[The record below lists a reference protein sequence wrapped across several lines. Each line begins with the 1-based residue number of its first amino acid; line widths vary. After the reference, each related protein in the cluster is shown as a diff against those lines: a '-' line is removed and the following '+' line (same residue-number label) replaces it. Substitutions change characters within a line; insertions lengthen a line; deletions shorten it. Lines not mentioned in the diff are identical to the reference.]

1 MSERVNPRV
10 PVVTPVVIVV
20 EDEKLIRRFVR
31 SSLEEEGCRLVEAGT
46 SAQGLLECG
55 SHKPDLVVLD
65 LGLPDGNGVDFIRDL
80 RAWSDVPILVLSARS
95 HENDKIQALDVG
107 ADDYL
112 TKPFGVGELRARARA
127 LLRRQSRGGE
137 GATPIIE
144 FGDVQVDLSRRVVT
158 RGGET
163 VHLTPI
169 EYRLLCVM
177 LANTGKVMTQRHL
190 LRDVWGPSSVESNHY
205 LRVYVGH
212 LRQKLEDD
220 PTQPKYLLTETGV
233 GYRFQP

>member
-1 MSERVNPRV
+1 MNELVCPINGV
-10 PVVTPVVIVV
+10 LIV

-31 SSLEEEGCRLVEAGT
+31 TTLEEDGCRVFEAGNC
-46 SAQGLLECG
+46 ADGLLEAG
-55 SHKPDLVVLD
+55 QRKPDLIVLD
-65 LGLPDGNGVDFIRDL
+65 LGLPDGNGIDFIRDL
-80 RAWSDVPILVLSARS
+80 RAWSDVPILVLSART
-95 HENDKIQALDVG
+95 HEKDKIQALDVG

-127 LLRRQSRGGE
+127 LLRRQSRSSE
-137 GATPIIE
+137 SATPLIE
-144 FGDVQVDLSRRVVT
+144 FGEVTVDLSRRVV
-158 RGGET
+158 RRKGEA

-169 EYRLLCVM
+169 EYRLLCVL
-177 LANTGKVMTQRHL
+177 LANTGKVLTQRHL
-190 LRDVWGPSSVESNHY
+190 LREVWGPSSVESNHY

-220 PTQPKYLLTETGV
+220 ATQPRYLLTETGV

>member
-1 MSERVNPRV
+1 MKEHV
-10 PVVTPVVIVV
+10 PAVLVV
-20 EDEKLIRRFVR
+20 EDEKQIRRFVR
-31 SSLEEEGCRLVEAGT
+31 ASLEEEGCRVFEAGTLASGLVEAG
-46 SAQGLLECG
+46 ER
-55 SHKPDLVVLD
+55 KPDLIMLD

-95 HENDKIQALDVG
+95 NEKDKIQALDVG

-127 LLRRQSRGGE
+127 LLRRQSRISDE
-137 GATPIIE
+137 ASPIIE
-144 FGDVQVDLSRRVVT
+144 FGEARVDLSRRVVT
-158 RGGET
+158 RAGEP

-169 EYRLLCVM
+169 EYRLLCVL

-190 LRDVWGPSSVESNHY
+190 LREVWGPASIESNHY

-220 PTQPKYLLTETGV
+220 ATQPRYLLTETGV

>member
-1 MSERVNPRV
+1 MSGLLKPKPPGVL
-10 PVVTPVVIVV
+10 IV

-31 SSLEEEGCRLVEAGT
+31 SALEDEGCRVVEAAT
-46 SAQGLLECG
+46 SAQGLLEAAAN
-55 SHKPDLVVLD
+55 KPDLVILD
-65 LGLPDGNGVDFIRDL
+65 LGLPDGNGIDFIRAL
-80 RAWSDVPILVLSARS
+80 RAWSDAPILVLSARA
-95 HENDKIQALDVG
+95 HEKDKILALDVG

-127 LLRRQSRGGE
+127 LLRRQSRSSE

-144 FGDVQVDLSRRVVT
+144 FGDVTVDLSRRVVS
-158 RGGET
+158 RKGQP

-169 EYRLLCVM
+169 EYRLLCTL

-190 LRDVWGPSSVESNHY
+190 LREVWGPSSVESNHY

-220 PTQPKYLLTETGV
+220 ATQPRYLLTETGV
-233 GYRFQP
+233 GDRFQP

>member
-1 MSERVNPRV
+1 MSGLLKPKP
-10 PVVTPVVIVV
+10 PVVLIV

-31 SSLEEEGCRLVEAGT
+31 SALEDEDCRVVEAAT
-46 SAQGLLECG
+46 SAQGLLEAAAN
-55 SHKPDLVVLD
+55 KPDLVILD
-65 LGLPDGNGVDFIRDL
+65 LGLPDGNGIDFIGDL
-80 RAWSDVPILVLSARS
+80 RGWSDVPILVLSARS
-95 HENDKIQALDVG
+95 HERDKIAALDVG

-137 GATPIIE
+137 AASPLVDFGA
-144 FGDVQVDLSRRVVT
+144 VRVDLSRRVVT
-158 RGGET
+158 RSGEA

-169 EYRLLCVM
+169 EYRLLCVL
-177 LANTGKVMTQRHL
+177 LANSGKVMTQRHL
-190 LRDVWGPSSVESNHY
+190 LRDVWGAGSVDSAHY

-220 PTQPKYLLTETGV
+220 PTQPQYLLTETGV

>member
-1 MSERVNPRV
+1 MSELLRERP
-10 PVVTPVVIVV
+10 PVVLIV
-20 EDEKLIRRFVR
+20 EDERLIRRFVR
-31 SSLEEEGCRLVEAGT
+31 SALEDEGCRVCEGAT
-46 SAQGLLECG
+46 SAQGLIEAAAN
-55 SHKPDLVVLD
+55 KPDLVILD
-65 LGLPDGNGVDFIRDL
+65 LGLPDGNGIDFIGDL

-95 HENDKIQALDVG
+95 HESDKIAALDVG

-137 GATPIIE
+137 AASPIVDFGA
-144 FGDVQVDLSRRVVT
+144 VRVDLSRRVVT
-158 RGGET
+158 RSGEA

-169 EYRLLCVM
+169 EYRLLCVL
-177 LANTGKVMTQRHL
+177 LANSGKVMTQRHL
-190 LRDVWGPSSVESNHY
+190 LREVWGPASVDSAHY

-220 PTQPKYLLTETGV
+220 PTQPQYLLTETGV

>member
-1 MSERVNPRV
+1 MSGPSPAVL
-10 PVVTPVVIVV
+10 IV

-31 SSLEEEGCRLVEAGT
+31 TALEEEGCRVFEAGSCADGLLEAGT
-46 SAQGLLECG
+46 QRPGLI
-55 SHKPDLVVLD
+55 VLD

-95 HENDKIQALDVG
+95 NEKDKIQALDVG

-127 LLRRQSRGGE
+127 LLRRQSRSSE
-137 GATPIIE
+137 AATPIIE
-144 FGDVQVDLSRRVVT
+144 FGDVSVDLSRRVVT
-158 RGGET
+158 RAAKL

-169 EYRLLCVM
+169 EYRLLCAL

-190 LRDVWGPSSVESNHY
+190 LREVWGPASVESNHY

-212 LRQKLEDD
+212 LRQKLEEDA
-220 PTQPKYLLTETGV
+220 TQPKYLLTETGV

>member
-1 MSERVNPRV
+1 MNAPSPAVL
-10 PVVTPVVIVV
+10 II

-31 SSLEEEGCRLVEAGT
+31 ASLEEEGCRVYEAGT
-46 SAQGLLECG
+46 CADGLLEAG
-55 SHKPDLVVLD
+55 ANKPDLIVLD

-95 HENDKIQALDVG
+95 NEKDKIQALDVG

-127 LLRRQSRGGE
+127 LLRRQSRSSDE
-137 GATPIIE
+137 ASPIIE
-144 FGDVQVDLSRRVVT
+144 FGEARVDLSRRVVT
-158 RGGET
+158 RHGAQ

-169 EYRLLCVM
+169 EYRLLCVL

-190 LRDVWGPSSVESNHY
+190 LREVWGPASVESNHY

-220 PTQPKYLLTETGV
+220 ATQPKYLLTETGV

>member
-1 MSERVNPRV
+1 MSGLLKPKP
-10 PVVTPVVIVV
+10 PVVLIV

-31 SSLEEEGCRLVEAGT
+31 SALEDEDCRVVEAAT
-46 SAQGLLECG
+46 SAQGLLEAAA
-55 SHKPDLVVLD
+55 SKPDLVILD
-65 LGLPDGNGVDFIRDL
+65 LGLPDGNGIDFIGDL
-80 RAWSDVPILVLSARS
+80 RGWSDVPILVLSARS
-95 HENDKIQALDVG
+95 QESDKIAALDAG

-137 GATPIIE
+137 AASPLVDFGA
-144 FGDVQVDLSRRVVT
+144 VRVDLSRRVVT
-158 RGGET
+158 RSGEA

-169 EYRLLCVM
+169 EYRLLCVL

-190 LRDVWGPSSVESNHY
+190 LREVWGPASIESNHY

-220 PTQPKYLLTETGV
+220 ATQPRYLLTETGV
-233 GYRFQP
+233 GSRFQP

>member
-1 MSERVNPRV
+1 MSETSNER
-10 PVVTPVVIVV
+10 TPTVIVV
-20 EDEKLIRRFVR
+20 EDEKQIRRFVR
-31 SSLEEEGCRLVEAGT
+31 AALEEESCRVFEAGT
-46 SAQGLLECG
+46 SAEGLIESG
-55 SHKPDLVVLD
+55 NRKPDLVVLD
-65 LGLPDGNGVDFIRDL
+65 LGLPDGNGIDFIRDL
-80 RAWSDVPILVLSARS
+80 RGWSDVPILVLSARS
-95 HENDKIQALDVG
+95 HEKDKIQALDVG

-127 LLRRQSRGGE
+127 LLRRQARGGE
-137 GATPIIE
+137 AATPIIV
-144 FGDVQVDLSRRVVT
+144 FGEVTVDLSRRVVT
-158 RGGET
+158 RAGEP

-169 EYRLLCVM
+169 EYRLLCVL

-190 LRDVWGPSSVESNHY
+190 LREVWGANSVESNHY

>member
-1 MSERVNPRV
+1 MNAPSPAVL
-10 PVVTPVVIVV
+10 IV

-31 SSLEEEGCRLVEAGT
+31 ASLEEEGCRVYEAGT
-46 SAQGLLECG
+46 CADGLLEAG
-55 SHKPDLVVLD
+55 ANKPDLIVLD

-80 RAWSDVPILVLSARS
+80 RAWSDVPILVLLARS
-95 HENDKIQALDVG
+95 NEKDKIQALDVG

-127 LLRRQSRGGE
+127 LLRRQSRISDE
-137 GATPIIE
+137 ASPIIE
-144 FGDVQVDLSRRVVT
+144 FGEARVDLSRRVVT
-158 RGGET
+158 RHGAQ

-169 EYRLLCVM
+169 EYRLLCVL

-190 LRDVWGPSSVESNHY
+190 LREVWGPASVESNHY

-220 PTQPKYLLTETGV
+220 ATQPKYLLTETGV

>member
-1 MSERVNPRV
+1 MSERLPGSPAVL
-10 PVVTPVVIVV
+10 IV

-31 SSLEEEGCRLVEAGT
+31 TSLEEEGCRVFEAGT
-46 SAQGLLECG
+46 CADGLLG
-55 SHKPDLVVLD
+55 AGTHKPDLIVLD

-95 HENDKIQALDVG
+95 NEKDKIQALDVG

-127 LLRRQSRGGE
+127 LLRRQSRSSE

-144 FGDVQVDLSRRVVT
+144 FGDVTVDLSRRVVSR
-158 RGGET
+158 RGEP

-169 EYRLLCVM
+169 EYRLLCTL

-190 LRDVWGPSSVESNHY
+190 LREVWGPSSVESNHY

-220 PTQPKYLLTETGV
+220 ATQPKYLLTETGV

>member
-1 MSERVNPRV
+1 MNAPSPAVL
-10 PVVTPVVIVV
+10 II

-31 SSLEEEGCRLVEAGT
+31 ASLEEEGCRVYEAG
-46 SAQGLLECG
+46 SCADGLLEAG
-55 SHKPDLVVLD
+55 ANKPDLIVLD

-95 HENDKIQALDVG
+95 NEKDKIQALDVG

-127 LLRRQSRGGE
+127 LLRRQSRSSE
-137 GATPIIE
+137 AASPIIE
-144 FGDVQVDLSRRVVT
+144 FGEVTVDLSRRVVT
-158 RGGET
+158 RAGEP

-169 EYRLLCVM
+169 EYRLLCVL

-190 LRDVWGPSSVESNHY
+190 LREVWGPASVESNHY

-220 PTQPKYLLTETGV
+220 ATQPKYLLTETGV